1 MCGHDHSDFVCRCFS
16 VDFVKLSSPVKVL
29 ELTMHEGS
37 SDEMEQIKRFLEDL
51 SCLELVKV
59 RAFAKEDEEK
69 LRLATGL
76 LMLPRASSK
85 CKIQVEFFS
94 ETSPRSCSYRMGK
107 M

>member
-1 MCGHDHSDFVCRCFS
+1 M
-16 VDFVKLSSPVKVL
+16 KVL
-29 ELTMHEGS
+29 ELTINKGS
-37 SDEMEQIKRFLEDL
+37 SDEMEQVKRFLEDL

-59 RAFAKEDEEK
+59 RSFPKDDEEK
-69 LRLATGL
+69 LSLATRL